1 MSSIGGKQYAEM
13 KLNSREL
20 VLLTK
25 ISTRVPVQHLKSP
38 VLLQLC
44 HPTEPYSYIH
54 TSETDRVL
62 DCLQAS
68 VPAGM
73 E

>member
-25 ISTRVPVQHLKSP
+25 ISTGVPVQHLKSP

-44 HPTEPYSYIH
+44 HPTEP
-54 TSETDRVL
+54 
-62 DCLQAS
+62 
-68 VPAGM
+68 
-73 E
+73 